1 MNMCMDSS
9 SSSTSSASMQTM
21 ATTAAVAAAGSIV
34 LDDPFSML
42 ENRFDM
48 TGVPC
53 LFNSN
58 VPALSHHHDHDH
70 QVDDVGDHGLAFYGD
85 HYYGVFEQ
93 SKMGLEA
100 DFSLLPPLES
110 TTSRSVEEN
119 TNGANISN
127 NNNKGMDQMKSNN
140 NHHYNNNSCF
150 NNNTADENNNLHEGF
165 KVGDMFG
172 SSSMDCEDQDTLM
185 FHSYPC
191 AYYVQSPS
199 TISYANSAA
208 DIRNINTT
216 IESDFHSPTRS
227 ETTTAIGA
235 TTFLNKGNLEAS
247 RMITLSRYSSS
258 RGSNNNSNFLHENK
272 KVVNITDVDDH
283 DGPAVSEMSGQN
295 RLIIVDRRHDDREK
309 DDDIDHDDDD
319 EDWYYGSGKKGL
331 WWRYFSFKRSNSC
344 AWISLQISWR
354 LFLSLGVSLLVFYM
368 ATKPPPP
375 MVSIKVQYSL

>member
-1 MNMCMDSS
+1 M
-9 SSSTSSASMQTM
+9 
-21 ATTAAVAAAGSIV
+21 
-34 LDDPFSML
+34 
-42 ENRFDM
+42 
-48 TGVPC
+48 
-53 LFNSN
+53 
-58 VPALSHHHDHDH
+58 
-70 QVDDVGDHGLAFYGD
+70 
-85 HYYGVFEQ
+85 
-93 SKMGLEA
+93 
-100 DFSLLPPLES
+100 
-110 TTSRSVEEN
+110 
-119 TNGANISN
+119 
-127 NNNKGMDQMKSNN
+127 
-140 NHHYNNNSCF
+140 SC
-150 NNNTADENNNLHEGF
+150 THIRR
-165 KVGDMFG
+165 

-199 TISYANSAA
+199 TLSHANSAV

-216 IESDFHSPTRS
+216 VESDCHSPTRS
-227 ETTTAIGA
+227 ESTTAIGA
-235 TTFLNKGNLEAS
+235 TTFLNKSNLEAS

-272 KVVNITDVDDH
+272 KVVNFTDVDDH

-295 RLIIVDRRHDDREK
+295 RLIIVDHRHDDRDK
-309 DDDIDHDDDD
+309 DDDDDDHDD

-375 MVSIKVQYSL
+375 MVSIKMAGIRQFGLGEGVDGTGVTTKILTCNCSIDLLIDNNSKLFGLHIHPPIMEMSFGRLPFALSHGPKLYAESHGSTAFQLYVGTTNKPMYGAGRNMQDMLESGMGLPLMIRMSFKSTYRVVWDLINPKFHHQAECLIVLHSKYDKKHRTQSYNSTCTINTY